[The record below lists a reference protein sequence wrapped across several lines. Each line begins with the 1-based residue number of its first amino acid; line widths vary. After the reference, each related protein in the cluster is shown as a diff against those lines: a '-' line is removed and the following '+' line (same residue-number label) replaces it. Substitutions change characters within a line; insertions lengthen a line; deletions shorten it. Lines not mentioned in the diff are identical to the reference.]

1 MGLWSRTRGCYTAD
15 IVSLQTRLAGVY
27 EELGSANLD
36 ALPLS
41 LLLSHPVL
49 QEVISACTTYKA
61 VVSYSSASSENYR
74 LLKRWH
80 ERRRIPFTF
89 SVHMSR
95 QYKCLPFSVSKIPLV
110 GEHLCKIVKVINW
123 QCAALSLCNSWGA
136 TCTPTTFK
144 SATSSLGRLF
154 HWKLQKNGQFRPLSE
169 RNNDRL
175 TAFDPGQPG

>member
-1 MGLWSRTRGCYTAD
+1 VLSRPIDLHAIFISIGNFLVAVVVAVQNFVHFLQWACGRGCYTAD

-80 ERRRIPFTF
+80 GRRRITGCAVAPA
-89 SVHMSR
+89 
-95 QYKCLPFSVSKIPLV
+95 
-110 GEHLCKIVKVINW
+110 LC
-123 QCAALSLCNSWGA
+123 
-136 TCTPTTFK
+136 
-144 SATSSLGRLF
+144 
-154 HWKLQKNGQFRPLSE
+154 
-169 RNNDRL
+169 
-175 TAFDPGQPG
+175 

>member
-1 MGLWSRTRGCYTAD
+1 MLHGSVVVVLQWACGRGCYTAD

-61 VVSYSSASSENYR
+61 IVSYSSASSKNYR

-95 QYKCLPFSVSKIPLV
+95 QYKFLPFSVSKIPLV
-110 GEHLCKIVKVINW
+110 GEHPCKIVKVINW
-123 QCAALSLCNSWGA
+123 QCAALSLCNS
-136 TCTPTTFK
+136 
-144 SATSSLGRLF
+144 
-154 HWKLQKNGQFRPLSE
+154 
-169 RNNDRL
+169 
-175 TAFDPGQPG
+175 